1 MADGNQDSS
10 STLLLPPL
18 PDDRTTVMEIIP
30 YLLAKSACH
39 FRSVLRAWRAAFSP
53 AAFIEHHIR

>member
-1 MADGNQDSS
+1 MVDGNQDSS

-30 YLLAKSACH
+30 YLLAKSARH
-39 FRSVLRAWRAAFSP
+39 FHSLLRVWRALVEKEAS
-53 AAFIEHHIR
+53 IRHL